1 MLIPLGVVIYIS
13 MGGLKVRDKLTILVV
28 LVIRAA
34 AAAAAAGCSRVH
46 TNCLTIR
53 KQMKHPLTW
62 HHRCM
67 LQAAF
72 ISSYLH
78 SSLIFA
84 VALVFSYTV
93 YTSADDPIGT
103 IDNVWRNLNI
113 RSEVCLVGKFTWCR
127 GALV

>member
-1 MLIPLGVVIYIS
+1 MVQLTQHNEVV
-13 MGGLKVRDKLTILVV
+13 
-28 LVIRAA
+28 
-34 AAAAAAGCSRVH
+34 
-46 TNCLTIR
+46 
-53 KQMKHPLTW
+53 
-62 HHRCM
+62 

-113 RSEVCLVGKFTWCR
+113 RGEVHIVDMFLHI
-127 GALV
+127 